1 MEDLIV
7 AIEDFLIFVDDV
19 KEKIE
24 RNTKILDC
32 QRREYLL
39 KLQQYVEDTKKMFQS
54 CDGNNY

>member
-32 QRREYLL
+32 RRREYLL

-54 CDGNNY
+54 CDGTNY